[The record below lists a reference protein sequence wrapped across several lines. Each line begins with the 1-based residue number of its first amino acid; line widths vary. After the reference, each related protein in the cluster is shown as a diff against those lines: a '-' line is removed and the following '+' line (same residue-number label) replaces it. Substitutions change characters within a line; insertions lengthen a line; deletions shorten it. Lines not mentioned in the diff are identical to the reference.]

1 MSEPTTTTVG
11 SPDYSRSFFGHP
23 RGLATLLHDRVLR
36 AIHLLRPAGDAACC
50 FSRHPQPAQTRAS
63 ASMAQRLARCMRCS
77 RARRICAASREA
89 GSRTVCSGQRSAVFT
104 GGVFIAI
111 GNFILAIPATPAVF
125 YMGLAVVV
133 LGIGLL
139 KPNVSSVV
147 GALYEG
153 QAGARRDAGFS
164 IFYMGINLGAA
175 ARTIHCGRPGRRLEL
190 APRVSHLRLSPCSSD
205 SLSSR

>member
-1 MSEPTTTTVG
+1 M
-11 SPDYSRSFFGHP
+11 
-23 RGLATLLHDRVLR
+23 
-36 AIHLLRPAGDAACC
+36 
-50 FSRHPQPAQTRAS
+50 
-63 ASMAQRLARCMRCS
+63 
-77 RARRICAASREA
+77 
-89 GSRTVCSGQRSAVFT
+89 FT

-111 GNFILAIPATPAVF
+111 GNFILAIPASPAIF
-125 YMGLAVVV
+125 YIGLAVVV

-175 ARTIHCGRPGRRLEL
+175 VGPFI
-190 APRVSHLRLSPCSSD
+190 APAVWAKAGTGASAFSPAAVAHAHRVSRN
-205 SLSSR
+205 SR